1 MLLGEVKIATLTSVN
16 ENGYPRTCAITKAGD
31 NGFREVLEI
40 PIINEDHGNYD
51 GVQFGFSDKEPDFW
65 IWSENK

>member
-1 MLLGEVKIATLTSVN
+1 MLKKFGGINLSAKDVQTLVRF
-16 ENGYPRTCAITKAGD
+16 YK
-31 NGFREVLEI
+31 EVLEI
-40 PIINEDHGNYD
+40 PIINEDYGNYD